1 MMRIEKSVRT
11 DLLCCASLVLFGL
24 MLIAGSYMLQ

>member
-1 MMRIEKSVRT
+1 MERIEQSIRT

-24 MLIAGSYMLQ
+24 LLIAGSYMLQ